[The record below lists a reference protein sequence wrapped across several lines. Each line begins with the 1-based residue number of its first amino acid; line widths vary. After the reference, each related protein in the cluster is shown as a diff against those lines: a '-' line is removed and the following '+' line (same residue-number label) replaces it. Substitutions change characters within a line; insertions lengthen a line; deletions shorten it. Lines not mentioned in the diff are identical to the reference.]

1 MHRGWLALLVASVL
15 LGGCGF
21 SPFGCT
27 AAGCETG
34 VLFTLDRNLVTG
46 TVYRVVAC
54 VDDRCAE
61 GALEVGPDSD
71 GTDATLSLVVGTD
84 VADSI
89 FYRLDER
96 RPSGEHHISL
106 TVQAADGELVV
117 DWEGTAQFEL
127 NQPNGPWCEPTCWL
141 AEVTV

>member
-1 MHRGWLALLVASVL
+1 VRRTWLSILVASVL

-27 AAGCETG
+27 EAGCETG
-34 VLFTLDRNLVTG
+34 VLFTLERDLVTG
-46 TVYRVVAC
+46 TEYRVVAC

-71 GTDATLSLVVGTD
+71 GTDGALSLVVGTD

-96 RPSGEHHISL
+96 RPEGEHRISL
-106 TVQAADGELVV
+106 TVHAADGELLV
-117 DWEGTAQFEL
+117 DWEGTAEFERV
-127 NQPNGPWCEPTCWL
+127 QPNGPWCEPTCWL

>member
-1 MHRGWLALLVASVL
+1 VHRTWLSILLAAVL

-27 AAGCETG
+27 DAGCESG
-34 VLFTLDRNLVTG
+34 VQFTLDRDLVTG
-46 TVYRVVAC
+46 TEYRVIAC

-71 GTDATLSLVVGTD
+71 GTDGPLSLVVGTD
-84 VADSI
+84 ADTV
-89 FYRLDER
+89 FYRLDELQL
-96 RPSGEHHISL
+96 SGTHRVSL
-106 TVQAADGELVV
+106 TVHAADGELLVE
-117 DWEGTAQFEL
+117 WEGTAEFERV
-127 NQPNGPWCEPTCWL
+127 QPNGPLCEPTCWL